1 MVAAA
6 ENYMQIH
13 KAAVGH
19 KDVQNKDLAVHMAA
33 AVHRVMVVHK
43 EMADHTDHSPLEVD
57 HHCTLDLAVWGCP
70 IDLLV
75 LKDFH
80 IGHIGGTEE
89 HHTLKEQEGEV
100 LAFDRSSPF
109 QDSQNLL
116 VEVGPRFFFEVV
128 GPVGASVGAPV
139 AVVAALLQQC
149 RKAGD
154 PWGCAAVTVAACIE
168 KDSEDSEEMDAS
180 FFEFEIAGLLVS
192 VCQFEAR
199 VGSHSLLKRFWYTG
213 QRTYSGQH
221 YRWEDQVG
229 PCFFQKASLIELQ
242 MYRGH
247 LALILALNLFLS
259 AYS

>member
-1 MVAAA
+1 
-6 ENYMQIH
+6 MQIH

-19 KDVQNKDLAVHMAA
+19 KDVQNKVLAVHMAA
-33 AVHRVMVVHK
+33 AVHRVIVVHK
-43 EMADHTDHSPLEVD
+43 EMAGHTDHSPLEVD

-80 IGHIGGTEE
+80 IGHIVGTEE
-89 HHTLKEQEGEV
+89 HRTLEEQEGEV

-109 QDSQNLL
+109 QDGQNLL

-128 GPVGASVGAPV
+128 GPVGAPA
-139 AVVAALLQQC
+139 AVAARLQPC

-168 KDSEDSEEMDAS
+168 KDSGDSGEMYAS
-180 FFEFEIAGLLVS
+180 SFEFEIAELLVS
-192 VCQFEAR
+192 VCQFEAH

-213 QRTYSGQH
+213 QWSYSGQH
-221 YRWEDQVG
+221 YRWEDQAG

-242 MYRGH
+242 MCQGH
-247 LALILALNLFLS
+247 LALNLGPNLSLS
-259 AYS
+259 ACS